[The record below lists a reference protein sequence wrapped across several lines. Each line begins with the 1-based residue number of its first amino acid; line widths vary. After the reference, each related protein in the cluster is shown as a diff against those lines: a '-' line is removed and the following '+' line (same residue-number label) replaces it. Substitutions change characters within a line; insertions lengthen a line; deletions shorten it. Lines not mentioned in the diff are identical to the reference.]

1 MYFGMFFTFF
11 CWHTEDND
19 LYSINYM
26 IGALTVPHQCVAACF
41 VKPPLTLAG
50 WCSGGKPKTWYAV
63 PDHAA
68 EGFEKVLKDTYPD
81 FHERMPD
88 LQFRKCLMLPPH
100 KLMEANVPVYRAVQR
115 ENQIVI
121 TFPRGYHGGFS
132 HGFNY
137 AESSNFALPTWLE
150 YGSRSAELYRKASV
164 DVKAKRSQ
172 SDGRNTAIGIDLLLW
187 NICVEQVKAKDRL
200 GATTYSK
207 SVTAVARQQ
216 LARRLRRELCDRKT
230 MQEHQEP
237 AVVVEDNTPGVT
249 EAGGGDAM
257 DVSEEKDASAGGD
270 GDGEENAGEEEYVVE
285 AIEETRVAKGGK
297 GREYYVKWKGWDRSD
312 NTWEPEANLEGNEKL
327 TLFKAQTGKG
337 KARVSDKGS
346 KKKDQK
352 KRKEPE
358 PVVKPAIQ
366 ASAAGGEGGGGAEAP
381 APMQA
386 MRVTQLKEDGID
398 WDLREEPCLYCRH
411 PCFFTLI
418 RSDHPDA
425 VVPSGP
431 VNQEDGENYAVQMKG
446 GGASAGSA
454 ADPAEAPIPL
464 VSCLSPCCIAKLPG
478 TLEQLEIVQF
488 YDDATLKRVL
498 AECEKKGCG
507 QGEVEAAIPS
517 FRPNGSDEVLR
528 KNPVKKKFF
537 PRHEETI
544 KKDPECKRKLA
555 KWWAARMKG
564 KPPGDV
570 SGTIVDE
577 KEKLRLAEE
586 VGLTKRKIDYWL
598 WSQRKAEKK
607 KAGASGKENT
617 SGKGAHSIGPV
628 YSHEA
633 VADLLVRIAWCG

>member
-26 IGALTVPHQCVAACF
+26 IGALTHQWVVACSVRPH
-41 VKPPLTLAG
+41 LTHAG

-100 KLMEANVPVYRAVQR
+100 KLTAANVPVYRAVQR
-115 ENQIVI
+115 ANQIVI

-172 SDGRNTAIGIDLLLW
+172 SEGRNTVIGIDLLLW
-187 NICVEQVKAKDRL
+187 NICVDQVKAKDRL
-200 GATTYSK
+200 GTTTYSE

-230 MQEHQEP
+230 MKEHQEP
-237 AVVVEDNTPGVT
+237 AVVVEDNSPAAA
-249 EAGGGDAM
+249 EAGGGADAI
-257 DVSEEKDASAGGD
+257 DVNEEKDV
-270 GDGEENAGEEEYVVE
+270 EENAGEDEYVVE
-285 AIEETRVAKGGK
+285 AIEATRVAKGGK

-312 NTWEPEANLEGNEKL
+312 NTWEPEANLEGNDKL
-327 TLFKAQTGKG
+327 ALFKAQTGKG
-337 KARVSDKGS
+337 KGLVSDKGS
-346 KKKDQK
+346 KEKDQK

-358 PVVKPAIQ
+358 PIAKKALQ
-366 ASAAGGEGGGGAEAP
+366 ASAAGDEGEADAP

-386 MRVTQLKEDGID
+386 MRVTQLKQDGID
-398 WDLREEPCLYCRH
+398 WDLREERCLHCRH

-425 VVPSGP
+425 VVHLGP
-431 VNQEDGENYAVQMKG
+431 VDQEEGEDYAVQMKG
-446 GGASAGSA
+446 GSASAGTT

-498 AECEKKGCG
+498 SECEEKGCSQG
-507 QGEVEAAIPS
+507 QVEAALPS
-517 FRPNGSDEVLR
+517 FRPNGSDEVLQ

-564 KPPGDV
+564 KQPGDV
-570 SGTIVDE
+570 SGTMVDE

-607 KAGASGKENT
+607 KAGATGKENT
-617 SGKGAHSIGPV
+617 SGKGAHSIGLLHYDAVPV
-628 YSHEA
+628 M
-633 VADLLVRIAWCG
+633 LLGIAC